1 MERIKSFFRNRLIR
15 YKIIII
21 YLPLIILPLLIL
33 GWISNYIFTQE
44 IIKKTFI
51 NVGDDSSLIL
61 TRING
66 LISNSES
73 CANTIVK
80 DINSSE
86 IKPLFYRKD
95 ENEAL
100 AFEKRKNI
108 IYTLNYALVIFPDVS
123 SVAFIDNQGVLYFT
137 SKNMNEGYE
146 KAAQSGLLN
155 AIYSSN
161 GVSLWFPMQTRD
173 FLVENKNEA
182 ILTLGKKVLD
192 IDGGNMLG
200 VLILNIRESSI
211 SSIYDNLGTAKGGS
225 YYILDET
232 GRIVSAKNKNELFQ
246 PMNTGLGGS
255 GPDTGTGMQK
265 TVTVDGKELL
275 ITANSLEKMKWTL
288 INKMEVRQLT
298 SESRKLSYITM
309 WIGLICL
316 TIALLGGSML
326 SNLIAKPIVK
336 LTRKMQKV
344 KEGSLDIQ
352 YEVNSTDEIG
362 LLASGFNSMLERI
375 RSLLDKVKEEQ
386 KKKREYELAL
396 IQAQIKPHFLYN
408 TLDLIYIFS
417 SMGRNREAQSTT
429 KNLADFYRIALSR
442 GREII
447 TLEEELKNVE
457 NYLSIQRV
465 RYSDI
470 FEYDIK
476 AEKDVLDCYI
486 PKLTI
491 QPLAENSIYHGLKL
505 KGSFGRLSIESCSQE
520 NNVIIKISDDGA
532 GIPEEKLL
540 KMLVHDESSRESFG
554 LTSVDERIKLYF
566 GDEYGLKIESVVG
579 EWTAVTVRIP
589 KRKAGRQ
596 NNV

>member
-476 AEKDVLDCYI
+476 AKKDVLDCYI